1 MSNSSPK
8 KLYLQNLLRGVFIHL
23 INLDHV
29 PSGCQ
34 ALSLARCLFLKYF
47 PSYVKMA
54 KMIIIAMMG
63 T

>member
-8 KLYLQNLLRGVFIHL
+8 KLYLQDLLRGVFIHL
-23 INLDHV
+23 INLYHV

-34 ALSLARCLFLKYF
+34 ALFLARYLFLKYF
-47 PSYVKMA
+47 LPYVKTAQMT
-54 KMIIIAMMG
+54 IISMMG